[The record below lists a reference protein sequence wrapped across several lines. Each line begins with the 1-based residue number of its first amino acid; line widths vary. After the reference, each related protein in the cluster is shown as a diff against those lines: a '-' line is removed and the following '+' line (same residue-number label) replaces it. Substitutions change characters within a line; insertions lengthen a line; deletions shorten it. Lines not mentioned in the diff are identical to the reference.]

1 MLKITTFISRW
12 VLNSITRGKSEE
24 QHKMVKSYVDISE
37 MTKDTDI
44 KDISSV
50 LAKYEEIHL
59 LTEELKKYLREL
71 EDITKV
77 FMKERKW
84 TTYADQTTK
93 VTVSIK
99 NEEKKSIDIKML
111 EVVVT
116 EEQISKIVKK
126 NKKEIIEIITKDKL
140 ERLKQYGKK

>member
-1 MLKITTFISRW
+1 VLKITTFISRY
-12 VLNSITRGKSEE
+12 VLNSITWEKSEE

>member
-1 MLKITTFISRW
+1 MLKITTFISRY
-12 VLNSITRGKSEE
+12 VLNSITWEKSEE